1 MFSRQFCARHG
12 RSALQAP
19 QKPSLIRKATNLAD
33 LPPEAQRNP
42 NRAYAAFADR
52 EYELQSNKGS
62 TQSQNAQ
69 RSTDTDLSSLLARK
83 HRESLT
89 PAGKASSIKT
99 RRKSVVG
106 DYYRALRESRR
117 LNSLGSIQTETEY
130 LPDTHLKR
138 PLPASGITLP
148 KLLASQTHLGHA
160 TSLWHPGNSSY
171 IFGIR
176 DGIHIISLETT
187 LAYLRRACRVVTEV
201 ARQGGLILFVG
212 TRAGFQEIVV
222 KAAKLSG
229 GYHIFDR
236 WTPGSLTNGQQILG
250 KCRLKVVDG
259 IDKEIEKFS
268 DRLEDYP
275 VARPD
280 LVVCLNPLEN
290 EVCLHECG
298 LYNIPTVGIIDTD
311 ANSSWV
317 TYPIPA
323 NDDSLR
329 SVTLLTMALGKAGQ
343 EGQKLRVEL
352 ARQGKLTY
360 KPRDFGDLFDENED
374 VKSAHDRPQGS
385 GEFSNKGKD
394 ARSAQDEL
402 RNFEDF
408 GSFEDLFSEGEEA
421 ETGQDN
427 VEDAFGQDGGNSAAD
442 VESLQEDDAQR
453 VRNEGVSPDG

>member
-1 MFSRQFCARHG
+1 M
-12 RSALQAP
+12 
-19 QKPSLIRKATNLAD
+19 
-33 LPPEAQRNP
+33 
-42 NRAYAAFADR
+42 
-52 EYELQSNKGS
+52 
-62 TQSQNAQ
+62 
-69 RSTDTDLSSLLARK
+69 RK
-83 HRESLT
+83 HQESLG
-89 PAGKASSIKT
+89 PAGKASSIKS
-99 RRKSVVG
+99 RKKSVVG

-130 LPDTHLKR
+130 LPDTHLRR
-138 PLPASGITLP
+138 PLPASSITLP

-201 ARQGGLILFVG
+201 AQQGGLILFVG
-212 TRAGFQEIVV
+212 TREGFRETVV

-250 KCRLKVVDG
+250 KCRLRVVDG
-259 IDKEIEKFS
+259 IDREIEKFS

-298 LYNIPTVGIIDTD
+298 LYNIPTIGIIDTD

-343 EGQKLRVEL
+343 EGQKIRVEL
-352 ARQGKLTY
+352 AKQGKLTY
-360 KPRDFGDLFDENED
+360 KPQDFGDLFDENEEA
-374 VKSAHDRPQGS
+374 KSAQS
-385 GEFSNKGKD
+385 GREESSDISDEQQKAKPALKAPRHFAEPLDIDDFFIGKG
-394 ARSAQDEL
+394 
-402 RNFEDF
+402 
-408 GSFEDLFSEGEEA
+408 EA
-421 ETGQDN
+421 ETVRDN
-427 VEDAFGQDGGNSAAD
+427 VRDA
-442 VESLQEDDAQR
+442 DAQR
-453 VRNEGVSPDG
+453 EGEGAANEASLGNEEARLLGNEGTARSGN